1 MNKLSSLAIAALL
14 LSPLA
19 AFTTASTASEIE
31 SRFLQPQ
38 SDDRLAVFWDWSNAT
53 DEAAITHDLEA
64 MAKAGVGRAVLS
76 MTLAHSATITDGGG
90 MVFLSPEFL
99 KRFRFALDEASRLG
113 IKITGIPSNG
123 WYQGGPWVTPE
134 MGAQMLVWSEKEVS
148 GRVSEKLPLPDK
160 FRAAA
165 KGRIAKEALDYL
177 KPVATLAFQKSAEGG
192 LLADSMVDLS
202 SAVKEDG
209 TLEWD
214 APAGNWVIYRFG
226 HVPNMV
232 RMKQD
237 SPGYGGLQIDHFSR
251 AAMERFLKEM
261 ADPMLEAAGPH
272 VGKTLDRLHEDSM
285 ELGHY
290 DWTPGLPAF
299 FKTKTGYDLIPL
311 LPALAGAKFSPGVDT
326 DKIARDFETVLEDL
340 LIEEHFGPFR
350 DYCHKH
356 GVGLVAES
364 GETRSGIAT
373 KGRPVDHVMDEFWTH
388 YGLDSDHP
396 VCFNRN
402 AIFAAH
408 VYGQNRNTCEA
419 FTSHQQWRE
428 TPAQL
433 KALADEAYSMGVN
446 HLTIHGFSS
455 SPINTPPPG
464 DVYFAGTHFNPGVT
478 WWNSYAQPLT
488 SYFNRSQTMLTAG
501 LPVTD
506 LLYIDGP
513 ALQEVIKS
521 NEMLAESDRRF
532 WKFDGIPAG
541 LFAEK
546 ATVNADGRIAL
557 PDGQTYAVLV
567 VADPAITLDA
577 MRSVERLANAGATVW
592 FQAVPDRSPS
602 HADGPGA
609 DKEIQVIAKNMGA
622 ASAPG
627 VHPFGKG
634 RILTGA
640 DRSKPKKLGEGLR
653 AWTFYDGMHAA
664 AMGQLGIAPA
674 FSYSAK
680 NPDTRLFFFQ
690 RNADGADVYFVANA
704 LREKAQ
710 ADCTFRVTGK
720 QPELWDPVSGK
731 ITEIRDF
738 STSKA
743 GTVIPMEFA
752 PHESLFVVF
761 RKPITQD
768 AKATKTVN
776 KAEQF
781 PVNGPW
787 KISFEPARNGIEPF
801 SISSDSLFRWDQSKD
816 KRIAEFSG
824 TAAYRTTFD
833 IPDALLKS
841 GRRLLLDLGQS
852 PGLSKLAGAGGGKPP
867 TATEDVY
874 DALCAEVIINGKPA
888 SVIWC
893 SPYRIDISTLAKPGT
908 NTLEIRVTNTWHN
921 WRIANKFTAGAHAWE
936 KLGLSLPPSPAG
948 LLGPVRLEAIWKS
961 GEIP

>member
-1 MNKLSSLAIAALL
+1 MFRSLIFPSILSLVCAVCAHAA
-14 LSPLA
+14 SGDPLQ
-19 AFTTASTASEIE
+19 SK
-31 SRFLQPQ
+31 FLNPP
-38 SDDRLAVFWDWSNAT
+38 SDDRLAVFWLWSNAT
-53 DEAAITHDLEA
+53 DEAAITRDLEA

-90 MVFLSPEFL
+90 MVFLSPQFL

-160 FRAAA
+160 FRPVPRAS
-165 KGRIAKEALDYL
+165 IAKTALEHL
-177 KPVATLAFQKSAEGG
+177 KPVATLAFQKDAEGR

-202 SAVKEDG
+202 RTVKDDG

-285 ELGHY
+285 ELGQY

-299 FKTKTGYDLIPL
+299 FKAKTGYDLIPL
-311 LPALAGAKFSPGVDT
+311 LPALAGAKFSPVVDNG
-326 DKIARDFETVLEDL
+326 KIDRDFQTVLEDL

-350 DYCHKH
+350 EYCRQH
-356 GVGLVAES
+356 GVSLVAES

-373 KGRPVDHVMDEFWTH
+373 KGSTVDHVMDEFWTH
-388 YGLDSDHP
+388 YGLESDHP

-402 AIFAAH
+402 AVFAAH

-428 TPAQL
+428 SPAQL
-433 KALADEAYSMGVN
+433 KALANEVYAVGVN

-455 SPINTPPPG
+455 SPLDTPPPG

-478 WWNSYAQPLT
+478 WWNNYARPLT
-488 SYFNRSQTMLTAG
+488 SYFNRIQTMQAAG

-506 LLYIDGP
+506 LLYLDGP
-513 ALQEVIKS
+513 ALQEMIKS
-521 NEMLAESDRRF
+521 NEMLRQSDRRF

-541 LFAEK
+541 LLAET
-546 ATVNADGRIAL
+546 ASVNAEGRIEL
-557 PDGQTYAVLV
+557 PNGQTYAVLV
-567 VADPAITLDA
+567 VADEATTLDA
-577 MRSVERLANAGATVW
+577 MRTVERLANAGATVW
-592 FQAVPDRSPS
+592 FQSVPDSSSS
-602 HADGPGA
+602 HADGPSA
-609 DKEIQVIAKNMGA
+609 DKEIQAITKRMGA
-622 ASAPG
+622 GSAPG

-634 RILTGA
+634 WILTGA
-640 DRSKPKKLGEGLR
+640 DRSRAVTLGEGVR
-653 AWTFYDGMHAA
+653 AWTFYDGLHAA
-664 AMGQLGIAPA
+664 AMDQLGIAPA
-674 FSYSAK
+674 FAYRS
-680 NPDTRLFFFQ
+680 NDPDARLFFFQ
-690 RNADGADVYFVANA
+690 RNAEGADVFFVANA
-704 LREKAQ
+704 LRTNVQ

-720 QPELWDPVSGK
+720 QPELWDPVSGT
-731 ITEIRDF
+731 IHEIEEF
-738 STSKA
+738 STSKS
-743 GTVIPMEFA
+743 GTVIPLEFA
-752 PHESLFVVF
+752 PHESRLVVF
-761 RKPITQD
+761 RKPVTG
-768 AKATKTVN
+768 AATTEKSER
-776 KAEQF
+776 KSEQF

-801 SISSDSLFRWDQSKD
+801 SINSDSLFRWDQSTD

-824 TAAYRTTFD
+824 TAAYQTTFNV
-833 IPDALLKS
+833 PESLLKS
-841 GRRLLLDLGQS
+841 GRQILLDLGQS
-852 PGLSKLAGAGGGKPP
+852 PGLSKLTGAGGGKPP
-867 TATEDVY
+867 SATEDAY
-874 DALCAEVIINGKPA
+874 DSLCAEVIVNGRPA
-888 SVIWC
+888 GTLWC
-893 SPYRIDISTLAKPGT
+893 SPYRIDISTLAKPGK

-921 WRIANKFTAGAHAWE
+921 WRIANKFTASSHAWE
-936 KLGLSLPPSPAG
+936 KLGLSLPRSPSG
-948 LLGPVRLEAIWKS
+948 LPGPVTLRAGAATNK
-961 GEIP
+961 P